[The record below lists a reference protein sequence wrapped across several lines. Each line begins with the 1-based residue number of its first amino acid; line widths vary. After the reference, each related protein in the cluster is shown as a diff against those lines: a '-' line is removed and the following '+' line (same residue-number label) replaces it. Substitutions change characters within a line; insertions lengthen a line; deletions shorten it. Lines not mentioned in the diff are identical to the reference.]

1 MSLPPITLQLGQLTE
16 SVSVEAE
23 IPVIETATA
32 QKSFVIS
39 SREVTELP
47 LNGRDFMTLMRTVPG
62 VVTNN
67 ASDFRLVFNNTDQF
81 NVNGMRGS
89 ANNVFLDGAINT
101 DLGANDGQY
110 TQVSLDAVGEF
121 KLQTSAFNAEYGR
134 NPGIMISINTKS
146 GGTTFHGTGWEFLR
160 NNALDA
166 RLPF

>member
-1 MSLPPITLQLGQLTE
+1 ALQVGQITD
-16 SVSVEAE
+16 SISVEAQ
-23 IPVIETATA
+23 IPLVETATA

-81 NVNGMRGS
+81 NVNGIRGS

-101 DLGANDGQY
+101 DLGANDCQY
-110 TQVSLDAVGEF
+110 TEVSPEAVGV
-121 KLQTSAFNAEYGR
+121 LQVEPSVVTSG
-134 NPGIMISINTKS
+134 
-146 GGTTFHGTGWEFLR
+146 
-160 NNALDA
+160 
-166 RLPF
+166 